1 MAFLRDKQ
9 GRLIRKDGS
18 LVEGAQAGRHKGPR
32 RTVIAGDSDGQPSRV
47 SHMRVDMILGG
58 SGPLRD
64 EYERLLENPC
74 TLLKDLA
81 AWFATRGHRV
91 CLTSIR
97 RHRNRH
103 LRTHNELRAAARASA
118 AFSDLV
124 YRDGR
129 GGGAFIESAQ
139 AEFEMK
145 FMQDLK
151 RLGENVPPEQWLVLC
166 KALSGTVESRR
177 VVNAMRVEFEERAKR
192 ATEEAQRA
200 AKKGATGAE
209 VARRMR
215 EIFGIDD
222 PDDGD
227 GTPDA

>member
-1 MAFLRDKQ
+1 MGFLFDDQ
-9 GRLIRKDGS
+9 GRMIRKDGS
-18 LVEGAQAGRHKGPR
+18 LVPNVQKGRSKGPR
-32 RTVIAGDSDGQPSRV
+32 RTVIEGGGAEGEPGRV

-64 EYERLLENPC
+64 EYERMLENPC

-103 LRTHNELRAAARASA
+103 LAAYQQLRLAARTSA
-118 AFSDLV
+118 AFSDIV
-124 YRDGR
+124 HRDGR

-145 FMQDLK
+145 FMQGIQQ
-151 RLGENVPPEQWLVLC
+151 LGKDPNIPAEQWLVLC

-177 VVNAMRVEFEERAKR
+177 VVNAMRIEFEERAKK
-192 ATEEAQRA
+192 A
-200 AKKGATGAE
+200 AKECREAAERGASGKDV
-209 VARRMR
+209 VARMQ
-215 EIFGIDD
+215 EIMGV
-222 PDDGD
+222 
-227 GTPDA
+227 

>member
-1 MAFLRDKQ
+1 MGFLFDDQ
-9 GRLIRKDGS
+9 GRMIRKDGS
-18 LVEGAQAGRHKGPR
+18 LVPNVQKGRSKGPR
-32 RTVIAGDSDGQPSRV
+32 RVDIEKPGEPGRV

-64 EYERLLENPC
+64 EYERMLENPC

-103 LRTHNELRAAARASA
+103 LAAYQQLRLAAKTSA
-118 AFSDLV
+118 AFSDIV
-124 YRDGR
+124 HRDGR

-145 FMQDLK
+145 LMQGIQK
-151 RLGENVPPEQWLVLC
+151 LGETVKPEQWLVLC

-177 VVNAMRVEFEERAKR
+177 VVNAMRIEFEERAKK
-192 ATEEAQRA
+192 AVKECKEAAER
-200 AKKGATGAE
+200 GAGIKDV
-209 VARRMR
+209 VARMQ
-215 EIFGIDD
+215 EIMGV
-222 PDDGD
+222 
-227 GTPDA
+227 

>member
-1 MAFLRDKQ
+1 MGFLFDEQ
-9 GRLIRKDGS
+9 GRMVRKDGS
-18 LVEGAQAGRHKGPR
+18 LIPRVPRHKGPR
-32 RTVIAGDSDGQPSRV
+32 KTVIADSADGNPTRV

-58 SGPLRD
+58 AGPLRD
-64 EYERLLENPC
+64 EYEKLLENPC

-103 LRTHNELRAAARASA
+103 LAAYQQLRLAARTSA
-118 AFSDLV
+118 AFSDIV
-124 YRDGR
+124 HRDGR
-129 GGGAFIESAQ
+129 GGGAFVEAAQ

-145 FMQDLK
+145 FMQGIK
-151 RLGENVPPEQWLVLC
+151 ELGENPKIPAEQWLVLC

-177 VVNAMRVEFEERAKR
+177 AVNAMRVEFEERAKR

-209 VARRMR
+209 IAERVRQILGA
-215 EIFGIDD
+215 
-222 PDDGD
+222 
-227 GTPDA
+227 

>member
-1 MAFLRDKQ
+1 MGFLRDEQ

-18 LVEGAQAGRHKGPR
+18 LVEGAQSGRHKGPR
-32 RTVIAGDSDGQPSRV
+32 KTVIDGGGADGAGGEPGRV
-47 SHMRVDMILGG
+47 SHMRVDMILGPA
-58 SGPLRD
+58 GPLRD
-64 EYERLLENPC
+64 EYEKLLENPC

-103 LRTHNELRAAARASA
+103 LTAYQQLRLAARTSA
-118 AFSDLV
+118 AFSDIV
-124 YRDGR
+124 HRDGR
-129 GGGAFIESAQ
+129 GGGAFVEAAQ

-145 FMQDLK
+145 FMQGIK
-151 RLGENVPPEQWLVLC
+151 QLGDKVEPEQWLILC

-177 VVNAMRVEFEERAKR
+177 AVNAMRVEFEERAKR

-209 VARRMR
+209 IAERVRQILGA
-215 EIFGIDD
+215 
-222 PDDGD
+222 
-227 GTPDA
+227 